1 MTKSNKTIFIVL
13 VCAFIAL
20 FAVAIFVQAPVA
32 NAQDKPRFVVK
43 TQDGQSWELYLD
55 GAKLDYACASGSFI
69 DIVNPDKAYSIVL
82 YKAIKKELVA
92 RGIIGE
98 DIESNL
104 NEYYDIEFHLP
115 PLAEPT
121 LDKESARYSVSSGIT
136 VTCEHAAA
144 VNETSSRLQYK
155 AADGEYK
162 DLYAQSTG
170 ANKLLFAGA
179 DVGEYDVRYVVTETV
194 NFDGKTHIVTRYSP
208 SKHCAVTKATLD
220 KPSFDGLS
228 VVYGESVGQIAGRL
242 KALVTDEKMISDGG
256 HFVPSG
262 AQTDA
267 AFVGV
272 GDVAAVMPSARDTS
286 YTVFFDYVSKSGNY
300 INVTDI
306 PVQVTVQK
314 REVYVYISDAFSLVG
329 EDLVPL
335 ESVEFYVDATKLA
348 DGDKISDLGISLYY
362 SDDVNKDVASNSY
375 RIYAACSNTNYTVVS
390 RNRHSVF
397 VDGGRYVVY
406 PKEVEI
412 TADDGR
418 KFVVSS
424 DEGFANFKTAKVEI
438 VATEGVKAYDGAR
451 AIAAYKV
458 VLTDNYG
465 NVVEPKEP
473 YFVAWTNAPSGAK
486 WIAVEGENALLDLEA
501 LGGVLKFDTATNVI
515 AFYGEP
521 PVERFEWTAVTIAL
535 LTVATML
542 ACAAVAL
549 ALTLILKRRPL
560 K

>member
-1 MTKSNKTIFIVL
+1 MTKSSKTIFIVL

-20 FAVAIFVQAPVA
+20 FAVALFAQAPVA

-43 TQDGQSWELYLD
+43 TQDGQDWELYLD
-55 GAKLDYACASGSFI
+55 GAKLDYACANGSFI
-69 DIVNPDKAYSIVL
+69 DIANPDKAYSIVL

-92 RGIIGE
+92 RGIIAE

-115 PLAEPT
+115 PLAELV

-136 VTCEHAAA
+136 VTCEHTAA

-162 DLYAQSTG
+162 DLYAQSVG

-220 KPSFDGLS
+220 KPSFEGLS
-228 VVYGESVGQIAGRL
+228 VVYGESVGQIANRL
-242 KALVTDEKMISDGG
+242 KALVTDEKMIADGG
-256 HFVPSG
+256 YFAVSG

-267 AFVGV
+267 AFADAF
-272 GDVAAVMPSARDTS
+272 DVAAFMLRARETK
-286 YTVFFDYVSKSGNY
+286 YTVLFDYVSKSGNY

-348 DGDKISDLGISLYY
+348 NGDKISDLGISLYY

-375 RIYAACSNTNYTVVS
+375 RIYAACSNTNYTAVS

-412 TADDGR
+412 TAADGR

-438 VATEGVKAYDGAR
+438 VATEDVKAYDGAR

-486 WIAVEGENALLDLEA
+486 WIAVEGENALLDLGA

-535 LTVATML
+535 LTVATTL